1 MAQLDFLSKL
11 DLGSVETLSKPR
23 QRRTSREKV
32 EVNPLN
38 TLLPYLYREEH
49 QEQVLKGMKLAKKP
63 RAFVSWDLKNEL
75 QIMQVCVYFIMVDD
89 LRSCFYLNKESLVEH
104 LEWIIDD
111 PDDDF
116 SFVSCMEILGI
127 DKKAEAYDVIESF
140 LLDQVASAD
149 AIRSEVLKK
158 IDNVEYESYLD
169 IPETKNVRDLSNYV
183 AMYDQHRRIIMAC
196 IEQYFS

>member
-11 DLGSVETLSKPR
+11 ELGSVETQSKPR
-23 QRRTSREKV
+23 QRKTPREKA

-75 QIMQVCVYFIMVDD
+75 HTMQICVYFIMVDD
-89 LRSCFYLNKESLVEH
+89 LRSCFYLNKQNLVEH

-116 SFVSCMEILGI
+116 SFVSCMESIGI

-149 AIRSEVLKK
+149 LIRSEVLKK
-158 IDNVEYESYLD
+158 MDNVDYESNLD
-169 IPETKNVRDLSNYV
+169 IPETKSILELSKYV
-183 AMYDQHRRIIMAC
+183 EMYDQNRRIIMAC
-196 IEQYFS
+196 IDQYFS